1 VKCARAKGVI
11 EAKIPPH
18 SAGKQRRRK
27 FLKGDRLMRKNLLLT
42 AALLGV
48 LVLPACMQQPAPA
61 PAPAQSMVRIRGTV
75 DALQNQTLIVNTHP
89 GQASI
94 ALASN
99 YAVLAVVRRP
109 LGSIKPGDYIASTSI
124 LDKDGKLH
132 ATEVHIFPESMRGTG
147 EGQFPW
153 DRYPNS
159 LMTNATVGKVT
170 KTASGGRVLTVT
182 YKGQSSDIVVGPK
195 VPVVGYVPGSP
206 GLLSRGKAVF
216 VVAQKY
222 SDGSM
227 TAGRVTVEK
236 NGVKPPM

>member
-1 VKCARAKGVI
+1 MCARCGSVI
-11 EAKIPPH
+11 EAQIPPN
-18 SAGKQRRRK
+18 SAGKQRYCQ
-27 FLKGDRLMRKNLLLT
+27 FLKGGWFMRKNILLI

-48 LVLPACMQQPAPA
+48 LVLPACVQQPAPA
-61 PAPAQSMVRIRGTV
+61 PAPAQSTVRIRGTV
-75 DALQNQTLIVNTHP
+75 DALQGQTLIVNTHP

-109 LGSIKPGDYIASTSI
+109 LSGIKPGDYVASTSI
-124 LDKDGKLH
+124 KGADGKLR
-132 ATEVHIFPESMRGTG
+132 ATEVHIFPENMRGTG

-159 LMTNATVGKVT
+159 VMTNATVGKVT
-170 KTASGGRVLTVT
+170 NVAGGGRVLTVT
-182 YKGQSSDIVVGPK
+182 YKGQSSDVIVGPK
-195 VPVVGYVPGSP
+195 VPVVGYEPGNPS
-206 GLLSRGKAVF
+206 LLKRGKAVF